1 MSPQP
6 LTINVQ
12 ATTPENRDEKLEA
25 AVKKLQQAATV
36 HGRHGIL
43 VTRHEPGAYT
53 VALSEDVPFGITREA
68 AS

>member
-1 MSPQP
+1 MSSQP
-6 LTINVQ
+6 LAISVQ
-12 ATTPENRDEKLEA
+12 ATTPEDRNERLEA
-25 AVKKLQQAATV
+25 AVKELQQAAMV

-53 VALSEDVPFGITREA
+53 VALSEDVPFGLTREA